1 LTDRFEK
8 GDGSK
13 GNCDLRYYCG
23 GNYQGL
29 INRLDYIKDLGF
41 DAIWIS
47 PIVDNY
53 DNGYHGYWARKIYE
67 VNSHFGTKD
76 DLKRLVTE
84 CHKRDIWVMVDVVGN
99 HMGNTDTYYGNN
111 APFTSTDHYHS
122 YC

>member
-1 LTDRFEK
+1 MVF
-8 GDGSK
+8 
-13 GNCDLRYYCG
+13 
-23 GNYQGL
+23 
-29 INRLDYIKDLGF
+29 KDLGF

-99 HMGNTDTYYGNN
+99 HVKIINYFYIFTFLLRWGIQTHITVITLHLLLVITIIVIVTLVYLLFKYYI
-111 APFTSTDHYHS
+111 YL
-122 YC
+122 

>member
-1 LTDRFEK
+1 
-8 GDGSK
+8 
-13 GNCDLRYYCG
+13 
-23 GNYQGL
+23 
-29 INRLDYIKDLGF
+29 LDYIKDLGF